1 LPLNV
6 VIPAGSATATVT
18 VTPIADGVTE
28 GAETVV
34 MTLKAGA
41 AYTVGTPSSATVTI
55 TDGGT

>member
-1 LPLNV
+1 V

-18 VTPIADGVTE
+18 VTPIADGVAE